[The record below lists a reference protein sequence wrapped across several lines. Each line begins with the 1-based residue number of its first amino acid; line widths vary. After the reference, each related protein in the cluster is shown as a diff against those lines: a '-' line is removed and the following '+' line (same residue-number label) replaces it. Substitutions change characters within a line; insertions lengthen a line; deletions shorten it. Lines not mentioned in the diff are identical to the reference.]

1 MVRITSWIVVVVA
14 ALLAVGAATEG
25 RTLPTAMWSLLGLSN
40 LFPALGL
47 DERSEALRKA
57 GQVLSM
63 VVFVLAIAYLYTLFT
78 S

>member
-1 MVRITSWIVVVVA
+1 MVVA
-14 ALLAVGAATEG
+14 VLLAVGAAAEG
-25 RTLPTAMWSLLGLSN
+25 RILPTAMWSLLGLSN

-47 DERSEALRKA
+47 DERSEALRRL

-63 VVFVLAIAYLYTLFT
+63 VVFVLAIAYLYTLFA